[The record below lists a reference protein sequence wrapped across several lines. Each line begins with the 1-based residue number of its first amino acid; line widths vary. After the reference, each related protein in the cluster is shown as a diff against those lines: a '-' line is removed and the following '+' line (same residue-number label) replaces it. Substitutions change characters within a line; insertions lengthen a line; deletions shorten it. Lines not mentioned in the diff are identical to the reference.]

1 MKKRF
6 LEAGQIVNTH
16 GIRGEVKI
24 VPWADSAEFLT
35 RFKKFYIDGSPVS
48 VTRSYVH
55 KGSLIAS
62 LDGIDNVDSAVLFK
76 NKTVCID
83 RAEAKLDEGR
93 YFIQDIIGADVI
105 DDDSGETV
113 GKVKDVIGMPAH
125 SLYVIDCGGEVLIPD
140 VPDFIKQ
147 VDPDEGL
154 VRIHFIEGMK

>member
-35 RFKKFYIDGSPVS
+35 RFKKLYIDGSPVD
-48 VTRSYVH
+48 VKKSYVH

-62 LDGIDNVDSAVLFK
+62 FDGVENVDSAVILK
-76 NKTVCID
+76 NKTVCINRD
-83 RAEAKLDEGR
+83 DANLDENKF
-93 YFIQDIIGADVI
+93 FIQDIIGASVI
-105 DDDSGETV
+105 DDDTGETV
-113 GKVKDVIGMPAH
+113 GKVKDIIGMPAH
-125 SLYVIDCGGEVLIPD
+125 NLYVLDCGSEVLIPD

-147 VDPDEGL
+147 VDPDEYF
-154 VRIHFIEGMK
+154 VKIHFIEGMR